1 MEPIT
6 FANWKNK
13 VVLPE
18 QVLEKISPGMS
29 IFISTGVSE
38 PRTLV
43 KHLMKSDAGNLQ
55 DLELIQVLS
64 LGDAISLK
72 ELKQHKYRLKTFF
85 SGWIA
90 NDAIM
95 AGRVDL
101 IPCRYS
107 QIPKLLEARSFPIDV
122 VFVQITPPNESGYCS
137 FGASV
142 DVARIA
148 MNRASFVVG
157 EINPLVPVTFG
168 DTFVH
173 ISDFDMIVESDA
185 PMIYFNRWPKDDV
198 FDKVA
203 YNVASLIEDGSC
215 IVFSIGPLFDALSK
229 HLTHKRDLGIQ
240 SPIFTDALMEV
251 IQSGAVTNRR
261 KYFYPGKSLCC
272 YALGTPELMKWLHR
286 NPLVEFQGIDQV
298 FNPNRIG
305 MNPNIVAIIH
315 ARKIDLSGRIALHTG
330 KGNIA
335 SGPAEV
341 IDYFSGANISEG
353 GFAVFAL
360 PSRNLK
366 GESNIM
372 ISVEKFPNR
381 FSMRESI
388 EIIVTEYGIAHLRGK
403 SIRERAQAL
412 IDIAHPEDRESLVK
426 KAKREKILYEDQ
438 IYIAE
443 SAHFYPESIATMQGF
458 KNNLKVRFRA
468 IKPSDEEGMR
478 RLFYRFSDE
487 AVYYRY
493 FTPVK
498 TMPHSKMQEY
508 VNINYKQ
515 VMSIIGILDDQ
526 DLIIAEARYIKH
538 PDKPFADIAFVVDE
552 EYNGSGIATFMFK
565 KLIQIAKDAGL
576 KGFTADVLSSNIGM
590 MRVFEK
596 GGLTIKS
603 KLEYGAYEL
612 TIPFDTNTDA
622 FHYQYPKQ

>member
-1 MEPIT
+1 MDST
-6 FANWKNK
+6 LCSNWKDK
-13 VVLPE
+13 LVTPD

-29 IFISTGVSE
+29 IFLSTGVSE

-43 KHLMKSDAGNLQ
+43 KNLMVSDAGNLQ
-55 DLELIQVLS
+55 DLELLQVLS

-107 QIPKLLEARSFPIDV
+107 HIPQLLESRRFPIDV
-122 VFVQITPPNESGYCS
+122 AFVQVSPPNESGYCS

-157 EINPLVPVTFG
+157 EVNPLVPITFG

-173 ISDFDMIVESDA
+173 ISDFHMVVESQE
-185 PMIYFNRWPKDDV
+185 PLIYFERWPKDVV

-203 YNVASLIEDGSC
+203 QNVASLIEDGAC
-215 IVFSIGPLFDALSK
+215 IVYSIGPLFDALCN
-229 HLTHKRDLGIQ
+229 HLTHKRNLGVQ
-240 SPIFTDALMEV
+240 SAIFTDALMDL
-251 IQSGAVTNRR
+251 IKSGAVTNRH
-261 KYFYPGKSLCC
+261 KILYPGKSLCC

-341 IDYFSGANISEG
+341 IDYFSSANISEG

-366 GESNIM
+366 GESNIL
-372 ISVEKFPNR
+372 ISIEKFPNR

-388 EIIVTEYGIAHLRGK
+388 EIIVTEYGIAHLKGK

-412 IDIAHPEDRESLVK
+412 IDIAHPEDREELVK

-443 SAHFYPESIATMQGF
+443 SAHFYPESVATVHIF
-458 KNNLKVRFRA
+458 NNNLKVNFRA

-508 VNINYKQ
+508 VNINYKD
-515 VMSIIGILDDQ
+515 VMSIVGVLEDQ
-526 DLIIAEARYIKH
+526 DLIIAEARYIRH
-538 PDKPFADIAFVVDE
+538 PDIPFADIAFVVDE
-552 EYNGSGIATFMFK
+552 EYNGYGIATFLFQ
-565 KLIQIAKDAGL
+565 KLIQIARDGGL

-612 TIPFDTNTDA
+612 TIPFDEESDT
-622 FHYQYPKQ
+622 FSY

>member
-1 MEPIT
+1 MDKIT
-6 FANWKNK
+6 VSNWKNK
-13 VVLPE
+13 LATPEKVLS
-18 QVLEKISPGMS
+18 KISPGMS
-29 IFISTGVSE
+29 IFLSTGVAE
-38 PRTLV
+38 PRKLV
-43 KHLMKSDAGNLQ
+43 KHLMQSDMGNLQ

-107 QIPKLLEARSFPIDV
+107 QIPKLMESRNLPIDA

-148 MNRASFVVG
+148 MGRASFIVG

-173 ISDFDMIVESDA
+173 LSDFDMIVESNE
-185 PMIYFNRWPKDDV
+185 PLIYFNRWPKDEV

-203 YNVASLIEDGSC
+203 HNVASLIKDGSC
-215 IVFSIGPLFDALSK
+215 IVYSIGPLFDALSK
-229 HLTHKRDLGIQ
+229 HLVHKRDLGIQ
-240 SPIFTDALMEV
+240 SPIFTDALMEL
-251 IQSGAVTNRR
+251 IKSGAVNNRH
-261 KYFYPGKSLCC
+261 KYFYPGKALSC

-353 GFAVFAL
+353 GFAIFAL

-372 ISVEKFPNR
+372 LSVEKFPNR

-412 IDIAHPEDRESLVK
+412 IDIAHPEDREILVK

-438 IYIAE
+438 IFIAE
-443 SAHFYPESIATMQGF
+443 SAHFYPEAIETVQTF
-458 KNNLKVRFRA
+458 KGKLKVKFRA

-493 FTPVK
+493 FAAVK

-508 VNINYKQ
+508 VNINYRQ
-515 VMSIIGILDDQ
+515 VMSIVGVLEDQ
-526 DLIIAEARYIKH
+526 ELIIAEARYIKH
-538 PDKPFADIAFVVDE
+538 PDKPFADIAFIVDE
-552 EYNGSGIATFMFK
+552 EYNGLGVATFMFK

-576 KGFTADVLSSNIGM
+576 SGFTADVLSSNIGM

-596 GGLTIKS
+596 GGLPIKS
-603 KLEYGAYEL
+603 NLEYGAYEL
-612 TIPFDTNTDA
+612 MILFDT
-622 FHYQYPKQ
+622 K

>member
-1 MEPIT
+1 MDQLT
-6 FANWKNK
+6 VSNWKNK
-13 VVLPE
+13 LATPE
-18 QVLEKISPGMS
+18 QVLAKISPGMS
-29 IFISTGVSE
+29 IFLSTGVSE

-43 KHLMKSDAGNLQ
+43 KHLMKSDMGNLQ
-55 DLELIQVLS
+55 DLELVQVLS

-107 QIPKLLEARSFPIDV
+107 QIPRLMESRNLPIDA

-137 FGASV
+137 LGASV

-148 MNRASFVVG
+148 MGRASFIVG

-173 ISDFDMIVESDA
+173 LSDFDMIVESNE
-185 PMIYFNRWPKDDV
+185 PLIYFNRWPKDEV

-203 YNVASLIEDGSC
+203 YNVASLIKDGSC
-215 IVFSIGPLFDALSK
+215 IVYSIGPLFDALSK
-229 HLTHKRDLGIQ
+229 HLIHKRDLGIQ
-240 SPIFTDALMEV
+240 SPIFTDALMEL
-251 IQSGAVTNRR
+251 IKSGAVNNRH
-261 KYFYPGKSLCC
+261 KYFYPGKALSC

-305 MNPNIVAIIH
+305 MNANIVAIIH
-315 ARKIDLSGRIALHTG
+315 ARKIDLSGRIVLHTG

-353 GFAVFAL
+353 GFAIFAL

-372 ISVEKFPNR
+372 LSVEKFPNR

-412 IDIAHPEDRESLVK
+412 IDIAHPEDRETLIK

-438 IYIAE
+438 IFIAE
-443 SAHFYPESIATMQGF
+443 SAHFYPGSIETVHTF
-458 KNNLKVRFRA
+458 KDNLKVKFRA

-493 FTPVK
+493 FAAVK

-508 VNINYKQ
+508 VNINYLQ
-515 VMSIIGILDDQ
+515 VMSIVGVLEDQ
-526 DLIIAEARYIKH
+526 EQIIAEARYIKH
-538 PDKPFADIAFVVDE
+538 PDKPYADIAFVVDE
-552 EYNGSGIATFMFK
+552 EYNGLGIATFMFR

-576 KGFTADVLSSNIGM
+576 SGFTADVLSSNIGM

-596 GGLTIKS
+596 GGLPIKS
-603 KLEYGAYEL
+603 NLEYGAYEL
-612 TIPFDTNTDA
+612 MIPFDA
-622 FHYQYPKQ
+622 E